1 MVKLLVMSASFKKFR
16 SRLFEGL
23 FCLVTVSVL
32 AASACFGAQQ
42 KGDIAS
48 PRIVALDPGHG
59 GHDTGAHGPENL
71 LEKQLVLKFSTLLSE
86 QLRKNYKVLLTR
98 TDDYNVAL
106 EDRIAKANHAR
117 ADVFISIHT
126 GASLLHNIG
135 GISIFYYEKPPVA
148 DSEAASAVPVET
160 PQLES
165 WNIVKPEQIDQS
177 EYLAELV
184 KKRLLENHI
193 QENLTVAGMPLF
205 IAVGTEM
212 PTILI
217 EIGFIT
223 NPGDVEILTNSEKLR
238 NYAHTIA
245 QAVDDFFSDKLRL

>member
-1 MVKLLVMSASFKKFR
+1 MSASFKGFR
-16 SRLFEGL
+16 FRLFEGL

-32 AASACFGAQQ
+32 AASAGFGAQQ
-42 KGDIAS
+42 TENIAS

-59 GHDTGAHGPENL
+59 GRDTGAHGPENL

-86 QLRKNYKVLLTR
+86 QLQKSYKVLLTR

-148 DSEAASAVPVET
+148 DLKGENAVPVET

-165 WNIVKPEQIDQS
+165 WDVVKPEQIDQS
-177 EYLAELV
+177 KYLAELV

-193 QENLTVAGMPLF
+193 QGNLIVAGIPLF

-223 NPGDVEILTNSEKLR
+223 NPGDVEMLTNSEKLQ
-238 NYAHTIA
+238 ACVHSIA